1 VRPAIPLELH
11 GVTKLSDIAIVAEI
25 QNEDLSRFHS
35 VPRPQV
41 AHGSGAERLREYGDI
56 PGGDVPVVAEDEFR
70 RRTLIRLPQLDAPPN
85 LLRTMELRLA
95 TVRSQRER
103 EGGAI
108 EMISGANVPPDVHG
122 AMFPHPAGRC
132 TTHDAVRGSSPAVLN
147 NLCGIT
153 KWAPA

>member
-11 GVTKLSDIAIVAEI
+11 GVTKHSDIAIGGEI
-25 QNEDLSRFHS
+25 QDEDLSRFHS

-56 PGGDVPVVAEDEFR
+56 PGGDVPVVAEDEFG
-70 RRTLIRLPQLDAPPN
+70 RRTLVRLPQLDASPN

-95 TVRSQRER
+95 TVRSQCER
-103 EGGAI
+103 EG
-108 EMISGANVPPDVHG
+108 SNRDDQRRNVPLDVHG

-132 TTHDAVRGSSPAVLN
+132 TTHDAVRGPRTAVLN

-153 KWAPA
+153 KCAPA